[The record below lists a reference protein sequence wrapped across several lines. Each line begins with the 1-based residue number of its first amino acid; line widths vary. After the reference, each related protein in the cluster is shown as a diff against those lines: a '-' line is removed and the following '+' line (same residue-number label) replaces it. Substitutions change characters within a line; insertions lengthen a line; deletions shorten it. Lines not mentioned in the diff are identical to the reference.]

1 MVKRRRNKN
10 RRMAP
15 PLKMN
20 PKELLRRSFENVG
33 AYINHLD
40 EIRDLIE
47 KLEANADTDERV
59 LQLLEA
65 ELLNAEIILRTDI
78 RILINEFKHLSE
90 ER

>member
-1 MVKRRRNKN
+1 M
-10 RRMAP
+10 
-15 PLKMN
+15 KMN